1 MEEYVSLEIENGIG
15 TIEFFHPQSNSLPGH
30 LLSLLTKTIIDA
42 GNNDEVKVIILKS
55 GGERAFCAGASF
67 DELVSIENST
77 DGIKFFSGFANVI
90 NAARKCPKF
99 IIGRIQ
105 GKAVGGGVGMA
116 SSTDY
121 CFATKFASTKLSE
134 LAIGIGP
141 FVVGP
146 AVERKVGTSAFSTMT
161 INATKWFDAN
171 WAREKGLYTEIF
183 ESPEE
188 MDIEIHKLASI
199 LSESNPEAMRNLKKI
214 MWEGTDHWDNLLM
227 ERAVSSGTLVLSD
240 FTKNAINK
248 FKQK

>member
-1 MEEYVSLEIENGIG
+1 MEEYVTLEIENGIG
-15 TIEFFHPQSNSLPGH
+15 TIEFFHPQSNSLPAH

-116 SSTDY
+116 SSTD
-121 CFATKFASTKLSE
+121 
-134 LAIGIGP
+134 
-141 FVVGP
+141 
-146 AVERKVGTSAFSTMT
+146 
-161 INATKWFDAN
+161 
-171 WAREKGLYTEIF
+171 
-183 ESPEE
+183 
-188 MDIEIHKLASI
+188 
-199 LSESNPEAMRNLKKI
+199 
-214 MWEGTDHWDNLLM
+214 
-227 ERAVSSGTLVLSD
+227 
-240 FTKNAINK
+240 
-248 FKQK
+248 